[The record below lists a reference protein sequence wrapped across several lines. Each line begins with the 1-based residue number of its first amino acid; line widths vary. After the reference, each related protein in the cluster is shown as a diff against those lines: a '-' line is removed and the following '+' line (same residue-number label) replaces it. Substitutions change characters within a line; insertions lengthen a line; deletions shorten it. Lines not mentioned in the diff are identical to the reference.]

1 MHFLNIVGPITPWI
15 TPIKPQNGEYDI
27 CHFQIV
33 LVQIASWD
41 PPRQIEDPFK
51 SMKNKQPISRNI
63 ESITSEN
70 STLFCYKIVTVIFKM
85 NLINLSFCILQS
97 FSINEY
103 GLKAKWKPYLEST
116 SLIWGS
122 KLSLNAGIF
131 YPFTNPS
138 LYLWPFLLVS
148 QSEYICLFR
157 AGF

>member
-63 ESITSEN
+63 KSITSEN
-70 STLFCYKIVTVIFKM
+70 LTLMLLQECYVQNKNENEQFK
-85 NLINLSFCILQS
+85 
-97 FSINEY
+97 
-103 GLKAKWKPYLEST
+103 
-116 SLIWGS
+116 
-122 KLSLNAGIF
+122 
-131 YPFTNPS
+131 
-138 LYLWPFLLVS
+138 LL
-148 QSEYICLFR
+148 C
-157 AGF
+157 

>member
-27 CHFQIV
+27 FHFQIV
-33 LVQIASWD
+33 SVQIASWD

-70 STLFCYKIVTVIFKM
+70 STLFCYKNVTVIFKM

-103 GLKAKWKPYLEST
+103 GLKAK
-116 SLIWGS
+116 
-122 KLSLNAGIF
+122 
-131 YPFTNPS
+131 
-138 LYLWPFLLVS
+138 
-148 QSEYICLFR
+148 
-157 AGF
+157 